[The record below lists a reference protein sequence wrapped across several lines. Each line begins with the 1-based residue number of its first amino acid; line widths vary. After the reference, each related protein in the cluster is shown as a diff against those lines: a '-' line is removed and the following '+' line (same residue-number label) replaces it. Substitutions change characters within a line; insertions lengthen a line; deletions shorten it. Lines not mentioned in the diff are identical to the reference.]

1 MIFEPT
7 RIDGLIALR
16 LQRHDDERGS
26 FSRLFSQDE
35 FAARGLPSVFVQQ
48 SLSVT
53 SRAGTVRGLHFQRA
67 PHAEVKFVR
76 CVRGAIY
83 DVVVDLRPCS
93 SSYLRWLGFHL
104 EAQGDVAL
112 VIPAGC
118 AHGFQSL
125 QDDSEVL
132 YQMDVPYCPAAA
144 TGIRFDDRALNIEW
158 PLSVSLIAAK
168 DLAWPAFGSE

>member
-67 PHAEVKFVR
+67 PSR
-76 CVRGAIY
+76 
-83 DVVVDLRPCS
+83 
-93 SSYLRWLGFHL
+93 
-104 EAQGDVAL
+104 
-112 VIPAGC
+112 
-118 AHGFQSL
+118 
-125 QDDSEVL
+125 
-132 YQMDVPYCPAAA
+132 
-144 TGIRFDDRALNIEW
+144 
-158 PLSVSLIAAK
+158 
-168 DLAWPAFGSE
+168 

>member
-1 MIFEPT
+1 MMFEPT
-7 RIDGLIALR
+7 QIDGLIALR
-16 LQRHDDERGS
+16 LQRHDDKRGS

-35 FAARGLPSVFVQQ
+35 FAAQGLPTVFVQQ

-53 SRAGTVRGLHFQRA
+53 CRAGTIRGMHFQRS

-76 CVRGAIY
+76 CVRGAIF

-93 SSYLRWLGFHL
+93 SSYLRWLGFRL
-104 EAQGDVAL
+104 VAQGDLAL

-144 TGIRFDDRALNIEW
+144 TGIRFDDPALSIEW
-158 PLSVSLIAAK
+158 PLSVSVIGDK
-168 DLAWPAFGSE
+168 DLVWPAIGSA